1 MRLQGWLMNS
11 RISDDTK
18 RQNIKRLLQANTDI
32 ITDFV
37 LKGEVVSILPSRSG
51 GKLLH
56 NPKALR
62 DGFVR
67 VEFSGVRK

>member
-1 MRLQGWLMNS
+1 MNS
-11 RISDDTK
+11 NLSDDIR
-18 RQNIKRLLQANTDI
+18 RQNIRRLLTSNIDI

-37 LKGEVVSILPSRSG
+37 LKGECVNVLPSRSG